1 MSIITGVKQKAQT
14 YQIMMKDKNN
24 ITINNDTSSNLIN
37 FNVDINSYNDAIIN
51 FKNIYHF
58 GLSNNKII
66 INNIETT
73 NNNVNNLLNIDNN
86 RLNIYRNVNLFSN
99 ININNYLY

>member
-51 FKNIYHF
+51 FKNIFHE
-58 GLSNNKII
+58 LKLIC
-66 INNIETT
+66 
-73 NNNVNNLLNIDNN
+73 
-86 RLNIYRNVNLFSN
+86 
-99 ININNYLY
+99 